1 MPENNSAS
9 VFFRWIRIKIP
20 TLFARS
26 LGVGTERK
34 AALFLDLSR
43 AATLKDI
50 VYWLQI
56 FFSAGIATLGLVL
69 NSPAVIIGA
78 MLISPLMNPILAS
91 GLALATGD
99 IILGLRAFSNL
110 LLSCA
115 AAIGFAVLLV
125 VILPFREMTA
135 EITARTQPNV
145 LDLVIALF
153 SGAVGSVAICREV
166 KGVVTSIPGVAIAVA
181 LMPPLCV
188 VGYGIGLF
196 FVLDAATG
204 WRVASGGGLLFLTN
218 LVAITLTA
226 MLVFLLLRIDT
237 PEVREKV
244 EAWEQTDP
252 ESRFFINRMER
263 FPGLEKARVV
273 HSFALRAAMI
283 GLPLILIL
291 IPLGGAFSQLTGE
304 IARKQRES
312 KIRQTVTDVWQN
324 QFQKSPDGISRSS
337 VDQLTVSE
345 KDEKLN
351 INLRVFD
358 DQPYTLEEKKQCA
371 IMIAGELKRPVE
383 SINLTLTEIPTVSVL
398 DAIERARKINQPTA
412 PPTVAELQTSLL
424 ERVEIALSDFKLPPP
439 AQILRK
445 QIVTGS
451 QTPLEVKI
459 VYLSDEKIAAETE
472 TALLERVRKSLDY
485 EQATVSL
492 ERIAAQ
498 VGAIDFSRNQSTLP
512 LMGMLQ
518 LDFAGRMMR
527 ENPKLELI
535 VKTASLKNE
544 RPEFAAQRMQVIVEY
559 LENRWQIST
568 GKIKISENT
577 TNGETRLNFQ
587 VIETPT
593 PNVTPTANE
602 TGNPAPVEANQ

>member
-1 MPENNSAS
+1 MPEKS
-9 VFFRWIRIKIP
+9 VLTRWLRIKIP
-20 TLFARS
+20 TFFARS
-26 LGVGTERK
+26 LGVGAERK

-56 FFSAGIATLGLVL
+56 LFAAGIATLGLVL

-99 IILGLRAFSNL
+99 IVLGLRAFFNL
-110 LLSCA
+110 VLSCA

-135 EITARTQPNV
+135 EIAARTQPNV
-145 LDLVIALF
+145 LDLLIALF
-153 SGAVGSVAICREV
+153 SGAIGSVAICREV

-218 LVAITLTA
+218 LVAITFTA
-226 MLVFLLLRIDT
+226 MLVFLALRIDT
-237 PEVREKV
+237 PKVRAQV
-244 EAWEQTDP
+244 EAWEQTDL
-252 ESRFFINRMER
+252 ESRFVINSMRR
-263 FPGLEKARVV
+263 FPGLEKARIV
-273 HSFALRAAMI
+273 HSFTLRAAMI

-291 IPLGGAFSQLTGE
+291 IPLGSAFSRLSGE
-304 IARKQRES
+304 IAKKQRES
-312 KIRQTVTDVWQN
+312 QIRQIVTTVWQEK
-324 QFQKSPDGISRSS
+324 FQKKSDGNARST

-345 KDEKLN
+345 KDDKLN

-358 DQPYTLEEKKQCA
+358 DQPYTLNEKKECA
-371 IMIAGELKRPVE
+371 RLVAAELGRPVE
-383 SINLTLTEIPTVSVL
+383 SINLKLTEIPTVSVL
-398 DAIERARKINQPTA
+398 DAIERAREEKQPNA
-412 PPTVAELQTSLL
+412 PPTVAELQTNLL

-439 AQILRK
+439 AKILRK

-459 VYLSDEKIAAETE
+459 IYLNNEKITPETE
-472 TALLERVRKSLDY
+472 TALLERVRQSLNY
-485 EQATVSL
+485 EAATVNL
-492 ERIAAQ
+492 ERGASEI
-498 VGAIDFSRNQSTLP
+498 GAIDFSRNQSALP
-512 LMGMLQ
+512 LFGMMQ

-527 ENPKLELI
+527 ENTNLTL
-535 VKTASLKNE
+535 TAAGNSRKNE
-544 RPEFAAQRMQVIVEY
+544 PKGITAERMRSIVEY
-559 LENRWQIST
+559 LETRWQVAPE
-568 GKIKISENT
+568 KIKTAEAVPTAGVMLI
-577 TNGETRLNFQ
+577 NFQ
-587 VIETPT
+587 MSAAPKPEAETQAKI
-593 PNVTPTANE
+593 N
-602 TGNPAPVEANQ
+602 

>member
-1 MPENNSAS
+1 MPENGQTSI
-9 VFFRWIRIKIP
+9 FFRWLRIKIP
-20 TLFARS
+20 TFFARS
-26 LGVGTERK
+26 LGVGAERK

-56 FFSAGIATLGLVL
+56 LFAAGIATLGLVL

-99 IILGLRAFSNL
+99 IVLGLRAFFNL
-110 LLSCA
+110 VLSCA
-115 AAIGFAVLLV
+115 AAIAFAVLLV

-135 EITARTQPNV
+135 EIAARTQPNV
-145 LDLVIALF
+145 LDLLIALF
-153 SGAVGSVAICREV
+153 SGAIGSVAICREV

-226 MLVFLLLRIDT
+226 MLVFLALRIDT
-237 PEVREKV
+237 PKVREQV

-252 ESRFFINRMER
+252 ESHFVINSMRR
-263 FPGLEKARVV
+263 FPGLEKARIV
-273 HSFALRAAMI
+273 HSFTLRAAMI

-291 IPLGGAFSQLTGE
+291 IPLGGAFSQLKKE
-304 IARKQRES
+304 INRKQRES
-312 KIRQTVTDVWQN
+312 RIRQIVTNVWQEK
-324 QFQKSPDGISRSS
+324 FQKKSDGNARST

-345 KDEKLN
+345 KDDKLN

-358 DQPYTLEEKKQCA
+358 DQPYTLTEKKECA
-371 IMIAGELKRPVE
+371 QIVAAELHRPVE
-383 SINLTLTEIPTVSVL
+383 SINLKLTEIPTVSVL
-398 DAIERARKINQPTA
+398 DQIERTREETPPA
-412 PPTVAELQTSLL
+412 PPTVAELQTNLL

-439 AQILRK
+439 ARILRK
-445 QIVTGS
+445 QIVTGAA
-451 QTPLEVKI
+451 TPLEVKI
-459 VYLSDEKIAAETE
+459 IYLSDERIAPETE
-472 TALLERVRKSLDY
+472 TALLEKVRQNLDY
-485 EQATVSL
+485 EQATVNL
-492 ERIAAQ
+492 ERVASQI
-498 VGAIDFSRNQSTLP
+498 GEIDFSRNQSALP
-512 LMGMLQ
+512 ILGMMQ

-527 ENPKLELI
+527 ENPNL
-535 VKTASLKNE
+535 SLVVAGNSRKNE
-544 RPEFAAQRMQVIVEY
+544 PKEITARRNGAIAEY
-559 LENRWQIST
+559 LETRWQIAPD
-568 GKIKISENT
+568 KIKTVEAVPT
-577 TNGETRLNFQ
+577 AGVMLMNFQ
-587 VIETPT
+587 INDAQT
-593 PNVTPTANE
+593 PNQTRTE
-602 TGNPAPVEANQ
+602 Q

>member
-1 MPENNSAS
+1 MPDNNSAS
-9 VFFRWIRIKIP
+9 VFVRWIRIKIP

-99 IILGLRAFSNL
+99 VVLGLRAFSNL

-188 VGYGIGLF
+188 VGYGIGLMLAF
-196 FVLDAATG
+196 DTETG

-226 MLVFLLLRIDT
+226 MLVFLALRIDT
-237 PEVREKV
+237 PEVREQV

-252 ESRFFINRMER
+252 ESRFFIHRMER

-291 IPLGGAFSQLTGE
+291 IPLSSAFSQLSGE

-312 KIRQTVTDVWQN
+312 KIRQIVTDVWQN
-324 QFQKSPDGISRSS
+324 QFQKSPDGVSRSS

-345 KDEKLN
+345 KDDKL
-351 INLRVFD
+351 IVNLRVFD

-371 IMIAGELKRPVE
+371 ILIADELKRPVE
-383 SINLTLTEIPTVSVL
+383 SINLNLTEIPTVSVL
-398 DAIERARKINQPTA
+398 DAIERARKEKQPPA
-412 PPTVAELQTSLL
+412 PPTVADLQTSLL
-424 ERVEIALSDFKLPPP
+424 ERVEIALSDFNLPPP

-451 QTPLEVKI
+451 NTPLEVKI
-459 VYLSDEKIAAETE
+459 IYLSDVKIPVETE
-472 TALLERVRKSLDY
+472 TALLEKVRKGLDY
-485 EQATVSL
+485 EQATVNL
-492 ERIAAQ
+492 ERVTAQ
-498 VGAIDFSRNQSTLP
+498 IGDIDFDSNQSALP
-512 LMGMLQ
+512 LFGMMQ

-527 ENPKLELI
+527 ENPNLALAVAGVSRKNEPAEITAQRVGAIVQYLETRWQI
-535 VKTASLKNE
+535 VPTRVKTAE
-544 RPEFAAQRMQVIVEY
+544 TTAGAASVTR
-559 LENRWQIST
+559 ISFQT
-568 GKIKISENT
+568 SVAPKSEAETTAKIN
-577 TNGETRLNFQ
+577 
-587 VIETPT
+587 
-593 PNVTPTANE
+593 
-602 TGNPAPVEANQ
+602 

>member
-1 MPENNSAS
+1 MPESNSVS
-9 VFFRWIRIKIP
+9 VFARWMRIKIP

-91 GLALATGD
+91 GLAIATGD
-99 IILGLRAFSNL
+99 IVLGLRALFNL

-115 AAIGFAVLLV
+115 AAIAFAVLLV

-135 EITARTQPNV
+135 EIAARTQPNV
-145 LDLVIALF
+145 LDLLIALF

-196 FVLDAATG
+196 FVMDSATG

-226 MLVFLLLRIDT
+226 MLVFLALRIDT
-237 PEVREKV
+237 PEVREQIEK
-244 EAWEQTDP
+244 WEQSDP
-252 ESRFFINRMER
+252 ESSFVIDKMQR

-273 HSFALRAAMI
+273 HSFPLRAAMI
-283 GLPLILIL
+283 LLPLILIL
-291 IPLGGAFSQLTGE
+291 FPLSSAFSQLSGE

-312 KIRQTVTDVWQN
+312 EIRQIVTSVWQEK
-324 QFQKSPDGISRSS
+324 FQKSPDGVSRSS
-337 VDQLTVSE
+337 IDQLAVSE

-358 DQPYTLEEKKQCA
+358 DVPYTLEEKKQCA
-371 IMIAGELKRPVE
+371 QLIAAELKRPVE
-383 SINLTLTEIPTVSVL
+383 SINLNLTEIPTVSVL
-398 DAIERARKINQPTA
+398 DAIERTREKNQPPA
-412 PPTVAELQTSLL
+412 PPTVAELQTNLL
-424 ERVEIALSDFKLPPP
+424 ERVEIALSDFQLPPP
-439 AQILRK
+439 AKILRK

-459 VYLSDEKIAAETE
+459 VYLSDEKIAPETE
-472 TALLERVRKSLDY
+472 TALLERVRQSLDY
-485 EQATVSL
+485 EQATVNL

-498 VGAIDFSRNQSTLP
+498 IGEIDFARNQSALP
-512 LMGMLQ
+512 LLGMLQ
-518 LDFAGRMMR
+518 LDFAGRMLR
-527 ENPKLELI
+527 ENPNLALAVNSGGARQNE
-535 VKTASLKNE
+535 TAEITKE
-544 RPEFAAQRMQVIVEY
+544 RTRAIVEY
-559 LENRWQIST
+559 LESRWQIAPD
-568 GKIKISENT
+568 KIKFAEVAPTVAATSAGSVVRIS
-577 TNGETRLNFQ
+577 FQ
-587 VIETPT
+587 MNDASKPQ
-593 PNVTPTANE
+593 
-602 TGNPAPVEANQ
+602 TGTQAKIN